1 MERQICRLFLLSGA
15 HGGACADIW
24 ACIKKYPGNFPKNNQ
39 KEGHNMIFDT
49 HAHYDDEAFQED
61 RDELLNSLNTHGIE
75 AVVNVGA
82 SIQTTKNTLELM
94 KKYPF
99 VYGAV
104 GVHPS
109 ETEEL
114 NDYLMDWLKHVS
126 GEKKVVAIGEIGLDY
141 YWKEP
146 DPEIQK
152 HWFVRQLQLAREVK
166 LPVIIHSRDAARD
179 TLDIMKAE
187 KAGEI
192 GGVIHCFSYGTEMA
206 REYLN
211 MGFYLGIGGVVT
223 FNNGRKLKEVVD
235 YMPLDRIVLETDCP
249 YLSPVPNRGKRNSS
263 LNLPYVAEAIGQI
276 KGISPEEVI
285 AITNQNARN
294 LYRL

>member
-1 MERQICRLFLLSGA
+1 
-15 HGGACADIW
+15 
-24 ACIKKYPGNFPKNNQ
+24 
-39 KEGHNMIFDT
+39 MIFDT

-61 RDELLNSLNTHGIE
+61 RDELLNSLSTHGIE

-114 NDYLMDWLKHVS
+114 NDNLMDWLKHVS

-166 LPVIIHSRDAARD
+166 LPVIIHSRDAAQD

-192 GGVIHCFSYGTEMA
+192 GGVIHCFSYGIEMA

-223 FNNGRKLKEVVD
+223 FNNGRKLKEVVE

-263 LNLPYVAEAIGQI
+263 LNLPYVAEAISQI

-285 AITNQNARN
+285 KITNQNARN

>member
-1 MERQICRLFLLSGA
+1 
-15 HGGACADIW
+15 
-24 ACIKKYPGNFPKNNQ
+24 
-39 KEGHNMIFDT
+39 MIFDT

-61 RDELLNSLNTHGIE
+61 RDELLNSLSTHGIE

-99 VYGAV
+99 VYGTV

-114 NDYLMDWLKHVS
+114 NDNLMDWLKHVS

-146 DPEIQK
+146 DLEIQK

-166 LPVIIHSRDAARD
+166 LPVIIHSRDAAQD

-223 FNNGRKLKEVVD
+223 FNNGRKLKEVVE

-263 LNLPYVAEAIGQI
+263 LNLPYVAEAISQI

-285 AITNQNARN
+285 KITNQNARN